1 MQSSSSSSIL
11 SLSLSETPSK
21 PCLSPISPLQPIYP
35 MDSMINIVDEID
47 NGGIFLFET
56 ERQLIY
62 TDKYSCAIHSVCIF
76 GCWICTIPSAII
88 SIFALIAAKKNQMTR
103 AKVLFNIAFIF
114 SFFGLILFVVQ
125 VGYLAW
131 LLRYLLHS
139 YHSTCFSSG
148 VGMQQQTIIVLLLG
162 LAVSTYGLDLSHAK
176 RSAALEPRVANFI
189 GDLYTQVI
197 FPPLKDIVTKL
208 AALVA
213 EIVARVSQIGVLSA
227 DGRRVHPSDEQ
238 LRGFFSGLW
247 NEALKPPLENT
258 IQNIALLAAQV
269 LAGIGSNGI
278 NLGIGKRDLTEEE
291 MRGFFSGLWNE
302 ALKPPLENT
311 LQNVALLAAQVLA
324 GIGSNGINLG
334 IGKRDLTEEEMR
346 GFLDSLGQAVNDVYA
361 NVLQKPIENALS
373 NGALM
378 LAQVL
383 AGLGTNGISLSG
395 LLGKRDVDF
404 SGREDEL
411 RGIFS
416 SVTGAVVNG
425 LAGVWNNIFQAPLET
440 FVQNGALTAAGW
452 LANLATEG
460 VNLG

>member
-1 MQSSSSSSIL
+1 MQNCKS
-11 SLSLSETPSK
+11 
-21 PCLSPISPLQPIYP
+21 CAGF
-35 MDSMINIVDEID
+35 VREIIPPEL
-47 NGGIFLFET
+47 N
-56 ERQLIY
+56 
-62 TDKYSCAIHSVCIF
+62 KYSWDHAIF
-76 GCWICTIPSAII
+76 
-88 SIFALIAAKKNQMTR
+88 FAKR
-103 AKVLFNIAFIF
+103 RCVP
-114 SFFGLILFVVQ
+114 
-125 VGYLAW
+125 
-131 LLRYLLHS
+131 LRYVGIVADDS
-139 YHSTCFSSG
+139 ARTGVCFRSIGYINEDLKIITS
-148 VGMQQQTIIVLLLG
+148 VIIQLVFRVESVAGMQQQTIIVLLLG